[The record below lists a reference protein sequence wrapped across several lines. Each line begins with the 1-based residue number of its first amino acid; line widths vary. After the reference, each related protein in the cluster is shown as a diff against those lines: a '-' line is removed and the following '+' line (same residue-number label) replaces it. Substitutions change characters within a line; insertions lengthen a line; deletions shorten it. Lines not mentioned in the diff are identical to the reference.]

1 MFKFSRSD
9 YNGATD
15 IRLTLP
21 PYTTIKLS
29 KYRKQLFLGT
39 EQQAVLMCDFQENRN
54 TWSGSHI
61 QPNFQSGHTFQT
73 VVRGS
78 RAKAEPNRAQRF
90 CRAERQGSEFQT
102 IVAAII
108 CEASGRQERLHLK
121 GSSKTMQKDS
131 LIGNRVFA
139 WMLNCMYTG
148 KHPQGLQENSY
159 QWVVRTKIPG
169 VAACWESN

>member
-54 TWSGSHI
+54 TGGGSHI

-90 CRAERQGSEFQT
+90 CRAE
-102 IVAAII
+102 
-108 CEASGRQERLHLK
+108 EAGIR
-121 GSSKTMQKDS
+121 
-131 LIGNRVFA
+131 
-139 WMLNCMYTG
+139 
-148 KHPQGLQENSY
+148 
-159 QWVVRTKIPG
+159 IPG
-169 VAACWESN
+169 HCSGYNL